1 MLKQSAV
8 LVQPLSIHD
17 LNASGNLVTVDIPL
31 PLKNDDQSIE
41 SVLTQTNLPKEQ
53 IIDLTPV
60 LKDLSSKLEMS
71 TLGYLRLLRLHRIDE
86 PDKFDPENV
95 SYQWVPLSLEFG
107 IPILSPKLCQ
117 KICERVVAS
126 HASER

>member
-1 MLKQSAV
+1 MRKPCHWISLY
-8 LVQPLSIHD
+8 
-17 LNASGNLVTVDIPL
+17 
-31 PLKNDDQSIE
+31 PLKNDDQSTE